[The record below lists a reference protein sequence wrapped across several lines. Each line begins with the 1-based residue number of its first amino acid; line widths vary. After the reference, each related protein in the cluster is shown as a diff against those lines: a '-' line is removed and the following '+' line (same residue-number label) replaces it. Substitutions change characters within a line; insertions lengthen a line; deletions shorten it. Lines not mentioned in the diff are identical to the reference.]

1 MRSFFSIVRPHVR
14 LPWWLKLLL
23 GKRLKLR
30 APSFSSF
37 YRWK

>member
-23 GKRLKLR
+23 GKRPTFRRPTL
-30 APSFSSF
+30 SSF
-37 YRWK
+37 YRWR